1 MEAARLMHI
10 TKVKQPRREAD
21 TINANVQTSKDRQ
34 RGRRRNKKRNAN
46 THTVKQIENEKQ
58 INKQRKRGK
67 INRQREVERGR

>member
-21 TINANVQTSKDRQ
+21 TINANVQTSKRQ
-34 RGRRRNKKRNAN
+34 TTRKTGTNKKRNGN

-58 INKQRKRGK
+58 IN
-67 INRQREVERGR
+67 RESEVK

>member
-34 RGRRRNKKRNAN
+34 RGRQVEIKREMQ
-46 THTVKQIENEKQ
+46 TRTLS
-58 INKQRKRGK
+58 NKQKMRSK
-67 INRQREVERGR
+67 